1 MRREHH
7 RGVGAARAA
16 SMALMLAGLTVL
28 ACVSDAHEAMSAAR
42 ARYEQCVA
50 AASEREC
57 VAAKERM
64 LAAERNYQESSLRV
78 WGCQPPGQECPP
90 QR

>member
-1 MRREHH
+1 MRSD
-7 RGVGAARAA
+7 GAARAVQWAA
-16 SMALMLAGLTVL
+16 SIAFTLAALTTL
-28 ACVSDAHEAMSAAR
+28 ACVSDAHEAASAAR

-57 VAAKERM
+57 AAEKERM
-64 LAAERNYQESSLRV
+64 LAAERAYQETSQQV
-78 WGCQPPGQECPP
+78 WGCQPTQPDCPP

>member
-1 MRREHH
+1 M
-7 RGVGAARAA
+7 GARVA
-16 SMALMLAGLTVL
+16 SMALMLSALSTL
-28 ACVSDAHEAMSAAR
+28 ACVSDAHAAMTAAR

-57 VAAKERM
+57 VAEKERM
-64 LAAERNYQESSLRV
+64 LAAERSYQESSERV
-78 WGCQPPGQECPP
+78 WGCQPGGPECPP